1 MPFNPNDALPGY
13 VAVEHIDADACDLCA
28 FEFKSRK
35 CFSSPDCSGDKR
47 QDGCAVYYAKI
58 NDRPNGD

>member
-35 CFSSPDCSGDKR
+35 CFSGSPDFGVEKQLCNAITKD
-47 QDGCAVYYAKI
+47 
-58 NDRPNGD
+58 